1 MVLEGLGV
9 KGTFKV
15 EFDYKYTVNKN
26 LSKAKML
33 GGNHQGRRA
42 IIIGESGFEGDRTQQ
57 RVQATGREW
66 SFRWGR
72 GGKEKTRARN

>member
-1 MVLEGLGV
+1 MVLEGVGV
-9 KGTFKV
+9 KGTLKV

-42 IIIGESGFEGDRTQQ
+42 VIIGESVLRETELNREYRLQAENGVLGGEEEGKKKQ
-57 RVQATGREW
+57 G
-66 SFRWGR
+66 
-72 GGKEKTRARN
+72 